1 MIMEKPPLLVERP
14 IPGVVVVTF
23 NRPEAHNA
31 LDTGLQRL
39 LDEHLSALEA
49 DAAVRCVVFTGAGG
63 AAFSAGYDIHE
74 LARLS
79 PDEVTLALLQRE
91 EWMWHLASLRMPTI
105 AAVNGVA
112 HGAGALVACALDLRI
127 GCQHT
132 NFRFTA
138 GAYGGANATWN
149 LPLLVGLAQAKELL
163 FTSRPVGADAALGMG
178 LLNAKVAASALLD
191 EALRLAEEIA
201 TNPPEGIAEAKRL
214 LHAGP
219 GRGLRE
225 RYEAENVVMRTTLR
239 PKPMPELF
247 ARFLDRK
254 RLTPPLS
261 GGHPPPPGAHDQ
273 PEENGCP
280 AATE

>member
-1 MIMEKPPLLVERP
+1 MAQAPLLVERP
-14 IPGVVVVTF
+14 LPGVVVLTF
-23 NRPEAHNA
+23 NRPEVHNA
-31 LDTGLQRL
+31 LDTEIQRR
-39 LDEHLSALEA
+39 LDKELTDLEA
-49 DAAVRCVVFTGAGG
+49 DPSVRCLVFTGAGE

-74 LARLS
+74 LAGLS
-79 PDEVTLALLQRE
+79 AEEVTLVLLQRE

-127 GCQHT
+127 GCEHT

-138 GAYGGANATWN
+138 GAYRGANATWN

-163 FTSRPVGADAALGMG
+163 FTSRRIPADAAQQMG
-178 LLNAKVAASALLD
+178 LLNARAPASALR
-191 EALRLAEEIA
+191 EKALELAEEIA
-201 TNPPEGIAEAKRL
+201 ANPPDGIAEAKRL

-219 GRGLRE
+219 GRALRD

-247 ARFLDRK
+247 ARFLDA
-254 RLTPPLS
+254 
-261 GGHPPPPGAHDQ
+261 HPTQ
-273 PEENGCP
+273 EIGCP
-280 AATE
+280 VATE

>member
-1 MIMEKPPLLVERP
+1 MEAAPLLVDRP
-14 IPGVVVVTF
+14 VPGVVVLTL
-23 NRPEAHNA
+23 NRPDAHNA
-31 LDTGLQRL
+31 LDTGLQLL
-39 LDEHLSALEA
+39 LDEELTALEA
-49 DAAVRCVVFTGAGG
+49 DASVRCVVFTGAGD
-63 AAFSAGYDIHE
+63 AAFSAGYDIRE

-91 EWMWHLASLRMPTI
+91 EWMWHLASLPMPTI

-127 GCQHT
+127 GCEHT

-138 GAYGGANATWN
+138 GAYGGAIATWN
-149 LPLLVGLAQAKELL
+149 LPLLVGLARAKELL
-163 FTSRPVGADAALGMG
+163 FTSRPIPAEAALALG
-178 LLNAKVAASALLD
+178 LLNSQVPAATLLD

-201 TNPPEGIAEAKRL
+201 ANPPEGIAEAKRL

-219 GRGLRE
+219 GRGLRD

-247 ARFLDRK
+247 ARFLDA
-254 RLTPPLS
+254 
-261 GGHPPPPGAHDQ
+261 HPQ
-273 PEENGCP
+273 ENGCP
-280 AATE
+280 VATE